1 MRKRSLIIS
10 LVLAGALWGLGA
22 LFASPGLAQ
31 TPITT
36 DTFAELA
43 NKTSGAVVNI
53 SAEKVVKNEFKEFFQ
68 GQENRRGP
76 GMGPDMPMPPEGPF
90 RDFRDFFDKFFGEMP
105 KSFKTRSLG
114 SGFIIDPQGY
124 VVTIMP

>member
-10 LVLAGALWGLGA
+10 LVLAWALWGLGA

-43 NKTSGAVVNI
+43 KKTSGAVVNI
-53 SAEKVVKNEFKEFFQ
+53 SAEKVV
-68 GQENRRGP
+68 
-76 GMGPDMPMPPEGPF
+76 
-90 RDFRDFFDKFFGEMP
+90 
-105 KSFKTRSLG
+105 
-114 SGFIIDPQGY
+114 
-124 VVTIMP
+124 